1 MDELKQQ
8 QIEALQVAEPYCE
21 KMAIELEKL
30 IEEYTSKKLPDTD
43 EYMKHIL
50 NGLNWLFEVYNG
62 TQDLVK
68 EGSVAVDK
76 DAVNQSVMV
85 FNEGMKV
92 DDDMKKAEGLKGILV
107 FVNSLEEASKKL
119 TA

>member
-8 QIEALQVAEPYCE
+8 QIEALQAAEPYCE
-21 KMAIELEKL
+21 KIGTELDKL
-30 IEEYTSKKLPDTD
+30 IKEYTTQKLPDTD

-62 TQDLVK
+62 TQDLVNA
-68 EGSVAVDK
+68 GAVVVDK
-76 DAVNQSVMV
+76 DAVNQSVIA
-85 FNEGMKV
+85 FNEGMKA
-92 DDDMKKAEGLKGILV
+92 DDDMAKAEGLKGILT
-107 FVNSLEEASKKL
+107 FVRTFEDAAKKL